1 MDTLGGGRGEGR
13 EGEFFQVRLVALEE
27 LASIAHCSPLVS
39 RSVHAQRHRASRDPG
54 KNAGVLREFLPV
66 GTVF

>member
-27 LASIAHCSPLVS
+27 LASIIHCSP
-39 RSVHAQRHRASRDPG
+39 SVGGSVPAQRHRASRDPG
-54 KNAGVLREFLPV
+54 KNAGILREFLPI